1 MALLGV
7 WTAVGKWTIMAFVG
21 VNCAHS
27 HGQGDLFAMSALGTW
42 LDLGPQLTAMLDS
55 VHLIPHAS

>member
-1 MALLGV
+1 
-7 WTAVGKWTIMAFVG
+7 MAFVG

-27 HGQGDLFAMSALGTW
+27 QGQGDLFAMSALGTW